1 MVIGAHTDKD
11 MLPLPR
17 FAHAGGIPPPHLLS
31 PERIESIVARTRRGG
46 AEITELVGG
55 SAFFAPG
62 AAIAQMVEAIVRDKK
77 RLIPCSVYLDGE
89 YGQRDVC
96 IGVPV
101 VLGRGGVERVIEL
114 PLDEP
119 ETTGVGASVA
129 AVREQLG
136 ALKL

>member
-1 MVIGAHTDKD
+1 MG
-11 MLPLPR
+11 
-17 FAHAGGIPPPHLLS
+17 S
-31 PERIESIVARTRRGG
+31 
-46 AEITELVGG
+46 

-96 IGVPV
+96 VGVPV
-101 VLGRGGVERVIEL
+101 VLGRDGVERIIEL
-114 PLDEP
+114 PLDPRERAAFS
-119 ETTGVGASVA
+119 ASVG

-136 ALKL
+136 SLKL